1 MRTMQTPTSTAAMRS
16 GVVIERQEESP
27 RRLRRERARC
37 DSGILGVDDLALVRR
52 SITLSGH
59 YD

>member
-27 RRLRRERARC
+27 RRLAA
-37 DSGILGVDDLALVRR
+37 GTGAL
-52 SITLSGH
+52 
-59 YD
+59 